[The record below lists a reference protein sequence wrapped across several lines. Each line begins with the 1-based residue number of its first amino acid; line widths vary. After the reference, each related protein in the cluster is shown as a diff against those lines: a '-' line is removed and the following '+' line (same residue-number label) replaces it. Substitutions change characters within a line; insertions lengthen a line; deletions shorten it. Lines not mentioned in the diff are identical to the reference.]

1 MLCYVKDTEK
11 YYNWKNSIWSEFSGG
26 GSGNLL
32 IYRVD
37 SFNDMNSINTKNLE
51 YGSLCHVLND
61 ENLRYMYYYG
71 KEGWQSISH
80 KYKVWIGKEPP
91 NDKNSLWVDTRMM
104 ELDLSTGQESSIP
117 QSVKYL
123 IDVIS
128 NLSNEI
134 INLTAKVNILN
145 NEIETIKKQIGSG
158 GIITDNN
165 IYLTTEDDKI
175 ITTEDGIPILYEESK
190 GNSGGSG
197 DGTGGEDK
205 PPTDNNTYIVT
216 EDDKIITTEDGIPI
230 LYEESKGS
238 SGGGTTPSV
247 DNNTYIATEDGK
259 IITTEDGKLIL
270 HEQSKGNSGG
280 TTGDTGKTDKNTY
293 IISENGKI
301 IITENGKAIIP
312 ENKK

>member
-104 ELDLSTGQESSIP
+104 ELNLSTGQESSIP

-190 GNSGGSG
+190 GSSGGGSG
-197 DGTGGEDK
+197 GGDT
-205 PPTDNNTYIVT
+205 PPAIDNNTYIT
-216 EDDKIITTEDGIPI
+216 
-230 LYEESKGS
+230 
-238 SGGGTTPSV
+238 
-247 DNNTYIATEDGK
+247 TEDGK

-280 TTGDTGKTDKNTY
+280 TTEDTDKTDKNTY

>member
-51 YGSLCHVLND
+51 FGSLCHVLND

-104 ELDLSTGQESSIP
+104 ELNLSTGQESSIP

-145 NEIETIKKQIGSG
+145 NEIEAIKKQIGSG
-158 GIITDNN
+158 GVITDNN

-190 GNSGGSG
+190 GSSGGGSG
-197 DGTGGEDK
+197 GGDT
-205 PPTDNNTYIVT
+205 PPAIDNNTYIT
-216 EDDKIITTEDGIPI
+216 
-230 LYEESKGS
+230 
-238 SGGGTTPSV
+238 
-247 DNNTYIATEDGK
+247 TEDGK

-280 TTGDTGKTDKNTY
+280 TTEDTDKTDKNTY

>member
-37 SFNDMNSINTKNLE
+37 NFNDINSINTKNLE

-71 KEGWQSISH
+71 KDGWQSISH
-80 KYKVWIGKEPP
+80 KYKVWIGNEPP

-123 IDVIS
+123 ISVIG
-128 NLSNEI
+128 NLSDKI
-134 INLTAKVNILN
+134 TSLTAKVNILS
-145 NEIETIKKQIGSG
+145 NEIESIKKQIGSG

-165 IYLTTEDDKI
+165 VYLTTEDGKI
-175 ITTEDGIPILYEESK
+175 ITTEEGIPILYEESK
-190 GNSGGSG
+190 GSSGSGGE
-197 DGTGGEDK
+197 GGGST
-205 PPTDNNTYIVT
+205 PTIDNNTYLVT
-216 EDDKIITTEDGIPI
+216 EDGIVITTEEGIPI

-238 SGGGTTPSV
+238 SGGGGTTPSV
-247 DNNTYIATEDGK
+247 DNNTYI
-259 IITTEDGKLIL
+259 TT
-270 HEQSKGNSGG
+270 
-280 TTGDTGKTDKNTY
+280 
-293 IISENGKI
+293 ENGKI
-301 IITENGKAIIP
+301 IVSENGKAIIL
-312 ENKK
+312 EKKK